1 VEQGVTNFFTTR
13 KFQSV
18 SGFILAQ
25 KAAIMQIGGGFLK
38 KKNNNSRSSKVSRFC
53 ASEQRSRSITCA
65 KSIRNYFTYVR
76 FSYLK
81 FVTQLVLEAA
91 HYVIS

>member
-38 KKNNNSRSSKVSRFC
+38 KTIILVLPRSVDSVHQNKEVEVLLVQS
-53 ASEQRSRSITCA
+53 QYGITLPTCA
-65 KSIRNYFTYVR
+65 
-76 FSYLK
+76 
-81 FVTQLVLEAA
+81 LV
-91 HYVIS
+91 I

>member
-38 KKNNNSRSSKVSRFC
+38 KKT
-53 ASEQRSRSITCA
+53 I
-65 KSIRNYFTYVR
+65 I
-76 FSYLK
+76 
-81 FVTQLVLEAA
+81 LVLPRSVDSVHQNKEVEVLLVQSQYGITLPTRAL
-91 HYVIS
+91 VI

>member
-38 KKNNNSRSSKVSRFC
+38 KKP
-53 ASEQRSRSITCA
+53 I
-65 KSIRNYFTYVR
+65 I
-76 FSYLK
+76 
-81 FVTQLVLEAA
+81 LVLPRSVDSVHQNKEVEVLLVQSQYGITLPTRAL
-91 HYVIS
+91 VI